1 MTRYRTRS
9 RTPDLPPLLAA
20 WSAGEPPPAAVAPT
34 PAEVAQVIEAI
45 QFGDADVDG
54 RLTPL
59 RYRGTS
65 HPHGR
70 SWSDWLREHRPGAG
84 DAKPVSVFL
93 S

>member
-20 WSAGEPPPAAVAPT
+20 WSAGLPPPGGYEATAG
-34 PAEVAQVIEAI
+34 EVAQVIEAV

-65 HPHGR
+65 HPHGPA
-70 SWSDWLREHRPGAG
+70 WSGWLREHQQRLNGGVTA
-84 DAKPVSVFL
+84 
-93 S
+93 